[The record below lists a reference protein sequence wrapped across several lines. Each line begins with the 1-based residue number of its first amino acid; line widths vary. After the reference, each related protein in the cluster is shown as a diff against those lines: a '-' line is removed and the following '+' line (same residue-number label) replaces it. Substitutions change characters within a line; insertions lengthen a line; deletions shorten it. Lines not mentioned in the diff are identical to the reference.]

1 MVVKKFLSF
10 TEFLKK
16 LSRRKQ
22 NVFQTKRSKKKVKK
36 YLTLKELNK
45 KLPKK

>member
-16 LSRRKQ
+16 LS
-22 NVFQTKRSKKKVKK
+22 KKKQTVLISKFVKKKEKK